1 MKVEVSVK
9 RPISTALLV
18 TSLAFPALALPSI
31 DLAPV
36 AEVPGQ
42 VTSITHAGD
51 GRLFVTT
58 LDGRVWIIQN
68 GAVLPQPF
76 LDIRNRV
83 GTSIVQG
90 LLSIAFHPNFA
101 SNGFFFVNYTAPGN
115 NLVTARYR
123 VSATPSMA
131 DATSERILLS
141 IPNPLGAHN
150 GGALAFGPDGL
161 LYISTGDGGPPRD
174 PLCSGQ
180 STSSLLGKVLRLDP
194 NRNTNTSPFYGVPP
208 SNPFVGP
215 GNPPD
220 EIWALGLRNPW
231 RITFDR
237 GTGDLFLA
245 DVGENEREEVNRQRA
260 SAGGGQNYGWKVLE
274 GTFCVNDGSGCTQ
287 PLLPCNSP
295 TLTRPVIEYDHGR
308 GDCSVTGGYVY
319 RGSGIPGLQGAY
331 VFGDFCSGILRGAVE
346 QGSTFGVEEFLPTL
360 AGVTTFG
367 EDAAGELYAAA
378 GGSIVKLVPGEAAGP
393 CVPSPERLCLQG
405 GRFAVT
411 ASFQTPQGHSG
422 AGHPIGLTGDS
433 GYFWFFSANNAELFV
448 KVLDAC
454 APPFDRFW
462 FFGAGLTNVEVQIT
476 VTDTEAGNSRHYLN
490 PQGRAFAPIQDT
502 QAFATCP

>member
-1 MKVEVSVK
+1 M
-9 RPISTALLV
+9 RPLLLALLV
-18 TSLAFPALALPSI
+18 ASLALPALALP
-31 DLAPV
+31 PV
-36 AEVPGQ
+36 ALEELATVPGQ
-42 VTSITHAGD
+42 VTSIAHAGD
-51 GRLFVTT
+51 ARLFVTT
-58 LDGRVWIIQN
+58 LEGRVWILS
-68 GAVLPQPF
+68 GGTVLPQPF

-90 LLSIAFHPNFA
+90 LLSIAFHPNDGG
-101 SNGFFFVNYTAPGN
+101 NGFFFVNYTAPGN

-123 VSATPSMA
+123 VSADPNRA

-180 STSSLLGKVLRLDP
+180 SVASLLGKVLRVDP
-194 NRNTNTSPFYGVPP
+194 NRNTNTPPFYGVPP

-220 EIWALGLRNPW
+220 EVWALGLRNPW
-231 RITFDR
+231 RMSFDR
-237 GTGDLFLA
+237 GTGDLFIA
-245 DVGENEREEVNRQRA
+245 DVGEDSREEVNRQRA

-274 GTFCVNDGSGCTQ
+274 GTVCVNDAVGCAV

-295 TLTRPVIEYDHGR
+295 ALTPPVIELDHGR

-331 VFGDFCSGILRGAVE
+331 VFGDFCSGILRGATE
-346 QGSTFGVEEFLPTL
+346 GSGGFALEELLPTL
-360 AGVTTFG
+360 PGITTFG
-367 EDAAGELYAAA
+367 EDAAGELYAAS
-378 GGSIVKLVPGEAAGP
+378 GGTVVKLVAGEPVGP
-393 CVPSPERLCLQG
+393 CVPSPERLCLQN

-411 ASFQTPQGHSG
+411 AAWQTPQGQSG

-454 APPFDRFW
+454 APPFHHFW
-462 FFGAGLTNVEVQIT
+462 FFGAGLTNVQVQIT
-476 VTDTEAGNSRHYLN
+476 VIDTQTGSVRHYAN
-490 PQGRAFAPIQDT
+490 PQGRPFAPIQDT
-502 QAFATCP
+502 GAFATCS